1 MGLKDPFQFRPAA
14 VVVSAEGLVAVVR
27 KSDDVAAAVAA
38 DVAAA
43 GPRPAAG

>member
-27 KSDDVAAAVAA
+27 KSDDVAAVAA